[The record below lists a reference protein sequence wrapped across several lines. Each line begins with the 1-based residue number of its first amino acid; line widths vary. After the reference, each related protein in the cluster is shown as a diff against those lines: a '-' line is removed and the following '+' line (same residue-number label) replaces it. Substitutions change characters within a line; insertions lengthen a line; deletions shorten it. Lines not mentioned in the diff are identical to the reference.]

1 MNKFIPLSKK
11 HAILFVTNN
20 IPNVPLPSLMNAEE
34 ISDGNLNIVYRISD
48 PTNKKSYIVKQ
59 APPYIRIMGEGWPLT
74 QDRIKIEFNA
84 LCYFKKYSKKN
95 IVSVL
100 HFDEKLSAIIM
111 EDLSNFNIWRQ
122 VLIDNKSFTS
132 RAHHIGSCMADIY
145 YHSSDFYLS
154 TKDKEQLKET
164 FNSPAMCATTA
175 EVFFSDP
182 YYDCDRNNI
191 NPKIMDLV
199 ITLWNH
205 DELRKEITS
214 LEHKFNYNTEVLL
227 HGDFHTGSIMVSEK
241 ECKLIDAEFAFFGP
255 IGFDIGSLIGNL
267 FLSYCTKIN
276 NHDNSHIH
284 SLTEIVILWQTF
296 SHKFKNKARNQSN
309 EAVIDSFLNNVWK
322 DTLGYA
328 GTEMVRRTIGV
339 ARVSDFDIIKSPID
353 LEYSQRLSLIIGQ
366 FLILNLHKIKNPNEL
381 LNGIKSLKI

>member
-20 IPNVPLPSLMNAEE
+20 IPNVSLPSLMNAEE

-48 PTNKKSYIVKQ
+48 PANKKSYIVKQ

-111 EDLSNFNIWRQ
+111 EDLSNFKIWRQ

-154 TKDKEQLKET
+154 TKDKEQLKEK

-205 DELRKEITS
+205 DKLRKEITS

-227 HGDFHTGSIMVSEK
+227 HGDIHTGSIMVSEK
-241 ECKLIDAEFAFFGP
+241 ECKLIDSEFAFFGP
-255 IGFDIGSLIGNL
+255 IGFDMGSLIGNL

-276 NHDNSHIH
+276 NYDNSHTH

-296 SHKFKNKARNQSN
+296 SHNFKNKAMNQSN

-322 DTLGYA
+322 DSLGYA
-328 GTEMVRRTIGV
+328 GTEMIRRTIGV
-339 ARVSDFDIIKSPID
+339 AKVSDFDIIKSPID